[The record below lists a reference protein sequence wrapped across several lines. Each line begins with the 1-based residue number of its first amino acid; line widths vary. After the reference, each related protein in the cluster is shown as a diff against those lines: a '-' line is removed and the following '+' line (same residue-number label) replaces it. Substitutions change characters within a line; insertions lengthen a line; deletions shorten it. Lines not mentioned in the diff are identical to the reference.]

1 MNWLN
6 VVLTVLSS
14 ANMVGD
20 IVKNTAMESKAKKLY
35 DKIDER
41 EKEIRN
47 DLVQKVVDRISPMAL
62 DKISLFYNVHKIDE
76 IIADKVYITVMNYVV
91 SHNDLIGRD
100 QANNE

>member
-41 EKEIRN
+41 EKEITEKIE
-47 DLVQKVVDRISPMAL
+47 VKVGKEFQAVYSEINSL
-62 DKISLFYNVHKIDE
+62 KIVVRFLFFVSIILLILFILSLIF
-76 IIADKVYITVMNYVV
+76 IIFVLKYKNI
-91 SHNDLIGRD
+91 I
-100 QANNE
+100 

>member
-20 IVKNTAMESKAKKLY
+20 IVKNTAMENKAKKLY

-41 EKEIRN
+41 EKEITEKIEAKVGKEFQSIYSEINSLKIVVRFLF
-47 DLVQKVVDRISPMAL
+47 LVSIIL
-62 DKISLFYNVHKIDE
+62 LILFILSLIF
-76 IIADKVYITVMNYVV
+76 IIFILKYKNI
-91 SHNDLIGRD
+91 I
-100 QANNE
+100 

>member
-41 EKEIRN
+41 EKEITEKIEAKVGKEFQAVYSEINSLKIVVRFLFFVSIILLILFILSLIFIIFVLKYRN
-47 DLVQKVVDRISPMAL
+47 
-62 DKISLFYNVHKIDE
+62 
-76 IIADKVYITVMNYVV
+76 II
-91 SHNDLIGRD
+91 
-100 QANNE
+100 

>member
-41 EKEIRN
+41 EKEITEKIEA
-47 DLVQKVVDRISPMAL
+47 KVGKEFQAVYSEINSL
-62 DKISLFYNVHKIDE
+62 KIVVRFLFFVSIILLILFERSL
-76 IIADKVYITVMNYVV
+76 
-91 SHNDLIGRD
+91 
-100 QANNE
+100 

>member
-20 IVKNTAMESKAKKLY
+20 LVKNTTMENKAKKLY

-41 EKEIRN
+41 EKEIVEKIESKTKKEFEYVYTEIN
-47 DLVQKVVDRISPMAL
+47 SLKIVVRFL
-62 DKISLFYNVHKIDE
+62 FLISLILLVLF
-76 IIADKVYITVMNYVV
+76 II
-91 SHNDLIGRD
+91 SLIFIIFVLKYK
-100 QANNE
+100 NII

>member
-41 EKEIRN
+41 EKEITEKIEA
-47 DLVQKVVDRISPMAL
+47 KVGKEFQAVYSEINSL
-62 DKISLFYNVHKIDE
+62 KIVVRFLFFVSIILLILFILSLIF
-76 IIADKVYITVMNYVV
+76 IIFVLKYKNI
-91 SHNDLIGRD
+91 I
-100 QANNE
+100 